1 MHFERCLSY
10 VAIMAI
16 LASAAGRGQ
25 PAIPSTDS
33 QDEKNTVFRAD
44 TRLVVLNATVM
55 DENGRLVTNLPRE
68 AFAVFENGIHQE
80 IKTFRSEDV
89 PVSLGL
95 VIDNSGSMRDKRAKV
110 SANKPKS
117 IPS

>member
-1 MHFERCLSY
+1 MHFERSLSY

-44 TRLVVLNATVM
+44 TRLVVLSIESQSGAPITI
-55 DENGRLVTNLPRE
+55 RE
-68 AFAVFENGIHQE
+68 
-80 IKTFRSEDV
+80 
-89 PVSLGL
+89 
-95 VIDNSGSMRDKRAKV
+95 
-110 SANKPKS
+110 
-117 IPS
+117 